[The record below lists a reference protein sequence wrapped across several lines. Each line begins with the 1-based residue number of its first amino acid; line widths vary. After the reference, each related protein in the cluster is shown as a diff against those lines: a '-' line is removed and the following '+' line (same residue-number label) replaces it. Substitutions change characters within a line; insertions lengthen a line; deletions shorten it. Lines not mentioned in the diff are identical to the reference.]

1 MTEELEQL
9 NQPYDA
15 QQLVE
20 EIAEGEQK
28 APKTNL
34 DADYEAAKAYS
45 TGKLSQPEAD
55 AQSEATSTTSQFSA
69 LEKTSS
75 EAPATGNPEDY
86 LQMARET
93 NPRIAE

>member
-1 MTEELEQL
+1 MTEELDQL

-28 APKTNL
+28 APKANL

-45 TGKLSQPEAD
+45 TGVNQSEAD
-55 AQSEATSTTSQFSA
+55 TQPEATSTKSQFSEP
-69 LEKTSS
+69 EKTSS
-75 EAPATGNPEDY
+75 DAPATGNPEDY

-93 NPRIAE
+93 NPRIAQ

>member
-1 MTEELEQL
+1 MTEELDQL

-45 TGKLSQPEAD
+45 TGEVN
-55 AQSEATSTTSQFSA
+55 QSEADVQAEATAVSSQFSKP
-69 LEKTSS
+69 EETSS
-75 EAPATGNPEDY
+75 EAQFTGNPEDY